1 MWQLGIDKKPLQR
14 LHNWAEGRKRVAFI
28 TFLQEIIFRQAQG
41 TFANLNAQIAA
52 KEVEYQE
59 SKQDYDSVVE
69 ANHNVLHADVW

>member
-1 MWQLGIDKKPLQR
+1 MIKNLCRDCTAELKAEKEWLLSLSCKKSYSDKLKE
-14 LHNWAEGRKRVAFI
+14 H
-28 TFLQEIIFRQAQG
+28 
-41 TFANLNAQIAA
+41 FANLNAQIAA